1 MKTNFIFFDC
11 WDTLIEYHE
20 REVSIFDGLNKY
32 LLNERNEKANVDE
45 IKYFLSIKE
54 KIFNNY
60 FSQNNLFTVERN
72 HLLNKLFLF
81 AWSAIKIAL

>member
-45 IKYFLSIKE
+45 IKYFLNIKE
-54 KIFNNY
+54 
-60 FSQNNLFTVERN
+60 Q
-72 HLLNKLFLF
+72 
-81 AWSAIKIAL
+81 